1 MSFGLIDA
9 FLGINIQ
16 ILCFEYVKKSAFC
29 YHFARIILNFLS
41 FLDYF
46 Y

>member
-16 ILCFEYVKKSAFC
+16 VLCFKYVKSAFC
-29 YHFARIILNFLS
+29 CHFARNILNILS
-41 FLDYF
+41 FLNYF

>member
-16 ILCFEYVKKSAFC
+16 ILCFEYVKSAFC

-41 FLDYF
+41 FLNYF

>member
-16 ILCFEYVKKSAFC
+16 VLCFKYVKKRF
-29 YHFARIILNFLS
+29 LLS
-41 FLDYF
+41 FC
-46 Y
+46 

>member
-9 FLGINIQ
+9 FFGINIQ
-16 ILCFEYVKKSAFC
+16 ILCFKYVKNTFC